1 MLWVV
6 AAPNNRKNGNLLI
19 LRSYISPS
27 HPWGSCTQ
35 REVSQLG
42 SCRNVDSSLIANV
55 HVQWPDLW
63 SDENCEII
71 GIISKIERIKKGND
85 CRLRKGS
92 NSPAPPNCTNFHP
105 FFYPT
110 FFFCNLILIIWNEF
124 YTWSHSK
131 LLFLSPLIIGSK
143 LTFSGW
149 SDRWLP
155 YSAMFRVTSTTIF
168 T

>member
-1 MLWVV
+1 MLTVLLLPMSTFNDQTLVWWELW
-6 AAPNNRKNGNLLI
+6 NNWDSHWLL
-19 LRSYISPS
+19 
-27 HPWGSCTQ
+27 
-35 REVSQLG
+35 V
-42 SCRNVDSSLIANV
+42 
-55 HVQWPDLW
+55 
-63 SDENCEII
+63 
-71 GIISKIERIKKGND
+71 SKIERVKKGND

-155 YSAMFRVTSTTIF
+155 YSVLLRVTSTTIHIWYKAQTCF
-168 T
+168 GSKGVIQLK